1 MRRIIGQCSQSDL
14 VQIRHLAKH
23 MTRVKDLDTNKLTK
37 NQKTAVIIILFLQA
51 KHVGPKLMRVIREVL
66 VWLEN
71 DKGLP
76 SFEFKFFSNPNDPH
90 LEDDVLKVKKS
101 IQ

>member
-1 MRRIIGQCSQSDL
+1 M
-14 VQIRHLAKH
+14 HLAKR
-23 MTRVKDLDTNKLTK
+23 MTKVKDLDTNKLTK
-37 NQKTAVIIILFLQA
+37 NQKTAVIVIAFLQA

-71 DKGLP
+71 EKP
-76 SFEFKFFSNPNDPH
+76 SFEFKFFSNPD